1 VEDILLRV
9 VPGVNPKEN
18 DFYNKHFLVD
28 CYSKDLDN
36 YEMKNEGDPGLLLF

>member
-1 VEDILLRV
+1 MLRV
-9 VPGVNPKEN
+9 VPAVNPKEN

-36 YEMKNEGDPGLLLF
+36 HEIKNDGDPGLLLF